1 MSSTPRASGI
11 ECERWISSSSKGP
24 AWTFS
29 PGGQLLQRRVAELVL
44 VELGADHADR
54 QQAAVDH
61 RRHADLA
68 QHVGQRPD
76 VVLVAVGEDDRLDVV
91 GAVAQVGE
99 VGQDEVDAEHL
110 GGREHQ
116 AGVDDDDPA
125 AVLDHGHVLADLAQS
140 PEREAREACWPA
152 TMRLTG

>member
-1 MSSTPRASGI
+1 MSGI
-11 ECERWISSSSKGP
+11 ECERWISSSSNGP
-24 AWTFS
+24 AFTLS
-29 PGGQLLQRRVAELVL
+29 PAGSSCS
-44 VELGADHADR
+44 GASESLCSSSFERTMPDR

-61 RRHADLA
+61 RRLADLA

-99 VGQDEVDAEHL
+99 VGQDEVDPEHL

-125 AVLDHGHVLADLAQS
+125 VVLDHGHVLADLPQ
-140 PEREAREACWPA
+140 PA
-152 TMRLTG
+152 EGEDAELLSCH